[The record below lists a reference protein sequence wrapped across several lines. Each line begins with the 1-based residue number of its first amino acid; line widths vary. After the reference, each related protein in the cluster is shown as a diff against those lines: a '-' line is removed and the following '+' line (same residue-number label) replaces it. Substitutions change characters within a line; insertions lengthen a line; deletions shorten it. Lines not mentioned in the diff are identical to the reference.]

1 MTMKLVD
8 LAAISRRHFF
18 FFVDKCNAIYRS
30 GHDLAFYRDLIAM
43 HRETNNLA
51 TLIED
56 DDFLIKVYNTLEEWD
71 MNKRGA
77 RMTPFS
83 ILKESVNFWKNYLV
97 ELYEFK
103 LYEDIDDNLITIN
116 VRLEKVFCNLQIMKS
131 QRKIVGVS
139 KALHFLLPDLIMP
152 IDSTYTMPA
161 FYGYNRYSK
170 APKEEFKTFKEIF
183 EKTIEITNR
192 LQLSPADIDG
202 VQWKTSV
209 PKLIDNAVIGLLNS
223 ETEEVAR
230 LFNEQP

>member
-1 MTMKLVD
+1 MKLID
-8 LAAISRRHFF
+8 LATISRGHFF
-18 FFVDKCNAIYRS
+18 FFVNKCNQIYRS
-30 GHDLAFYRDLIAM
+30 GHDLAFYRELIAM
-43 HRETNNLA
+43 HREKNNLSA
-51 TLIED
+51 LIDD
-56 DDFLIKVYNTLEEWD
+56 DDFLIKIYNTLEEWD

-77 RMTPFS
+77 HMTPFAVLKDS
-83 ILKESVNFWKNYLV
+83 IKFWKNYLV
-97 ELYEFK
+97 ELYDYK
-103 LYEDIDDNLITIN
+103 LYKDIDNELATMN
-116 VRLEKVFCNLQIMKS
+116 ERLEKVFCNLQIMESK
-131 QRKIVGVS
+131 RKIVGVS

-170 APKEEFKTFKEIF
+170 APREEFKTFKEIF
-183 EKTIEITNR
+183 EKTYEITNR

-223 ETEEVAR
+223 ETEEVNA